1 MAPLDQH
8 GVRGYLVH
16 AYTASTLLF
25 AAVAMQS
32 ILEERYQLALLAMAA
47 TVIIDATDGTMARRY
62 RVAETARRIQGELLD
77 NIVDF
82 LSYVGLP
89 ALFLL
94 HADMLLAPA
103 TLWVALVML
112 ASAFGFSRTDA
123 KIAGKGFFVG
133 FPSYWNIV
141 IFYLWM
147 LDTPPSLNTGLLLLL
162 ASSVLVPIR
171 FLYITRLTRWR
182 MLHLVLGGLWGVA
195 CIVALLL
202 PDGPIRDVLLYGS
215 LSYVVFYLVHSL
227 MEDARD
233 RRDARRSSPR
243 GEH

>member
-25 AAVAMQS
+25 VALAMQW
-32 ILEERYQLALLAMAA
+32 ILEERYQAALLAMAA
-47 TVIIDATDGTMARRY
+47 TVIIDGTDGTMARRY
-62 RVAETARRIQGELLD
+62 RVSETARRIQGDLLD
-77 NIVDF
+77 NLVDF
-82 LSYVGLP
+82 LSYVALP

-94 HADMLLAPA
+94 HADMLLRPA
-103 TLWVALVML
+103 TLWAAVVML

-141 IFYLWM
+141 VFYLWM
-147 LDTPPSLNTGLLLLL
+147 LGTSPALNTVVLVLL

-171 FLYITRLTRWR
+171 FLYLTRLTHWR
-182 MLHLVLGGLWGVA
+182 TLHLTLGSLWGLA
-195 CIVALLL
+195 CLVALLL
-202 PDGPIRDVLLYGS
+202 GDGWVRDLLLYGS
-215 LSYVVFYLVHSL
+215 LAYVAFYLVHSL
-227 MEDARD
+227 VADARD
-233 RRDARRSSPR
+233 RRLGAN
-243 GEH
+243 GG

>member
-1 MAPLDQH
+1 MVPLDTA

-25 AAVAMQS
+25 VSLAMQW
-32 ILEERYQLALLAMAA
+32 IVEERYQLALLAMAA
-47 TVIIDATDGTMARRY
+47 TVIIDATDGALARHY
-62 RVAETARRIQGELLD
+62 RVTETAAGIQGDLLD

-82 LSYVGLP
+82 LSYVALP

-103 TLWVALVML
+103 TLWVSLVMF

-141 IFYLWM
+141 VFYLWM
-147 LDTPPSLNTGLLLLL
+147 LGTGPLFNTALILVL
-162 ASSVLVPIR
+162 ASAVLVPLR
-171 FLYITRLTRWR
+171 FLYVTRLSRWR
-182 MLHLVLGGLWGVA
+182 TLHFLLGGLWGLA
-195 CIVALLL
+195 CLLALLL
-202 PDGPIRDVLLYGS
+202 GEGQLQDLLLYAS
-215 LSYVVFYLVHSL
+215 LGYVAFYLVHSL
-227 MEDARD
+227 IEDARD
-233 RRDARRSSPR
+233 RAHSA
-243 GEH
+243 GKVK

>member
-1 MAPLDQH
+1 MAPLDNP

-25 AAVAMQS
+25 VALAMQW

-47 TVIIDATDGTMARRY
+47 TVIIDATDGAMARHY
-62 RVAETARRIQGELLD
+62 RVSETARRIQGDLLD

-94 HADMLLAPA
+94 HANMVVPPA
-103 TLWVALVML
+103 TLWIALVML

-141 IFYLWM
+141 VFYLWM
-147 LDTPPSLNTGLLLLL
+147 LDTPPWLNTALLLLL

-171 FLYITRLTRWR
+171 FLYITRLARWR
-182 MLHLVLGGLWGVA
+182 TLHLVLGGSWGAA
-195 CIVALLL
+195 CLVALLL
-202 PDGPIRDVLLYGS
+202 PSGVARDLLLYGS

-227 MEDARD
+227 AADAAD
-233 RRDARRSSPR
+233 RRAAVREPHRERR
-243 GEH
+243 